1 MCHGTMPRPA
11 VVSAGGYGAGRG
23 VQQDFATSY
32 MWLTLA
38 IATLTGPTRHGA
50 MKFRDTIAAAMTSA
64 QVDEAQ
70 RLAREWTPVSE
81 RSGAH

>member
-1 MCHGTMPRPA
+1 MAWDSPTAPG
-11 VVSAGGYGAGRG
+11 VVSSK
-23 VQQDFATSY
+23 TSWASH

-64 QVDEAQ
+64 QVIEAQ
-70 RLAREWTPVSE
+70 RLAGEWTPISE
-81 RSGAH
+81 RSGTH